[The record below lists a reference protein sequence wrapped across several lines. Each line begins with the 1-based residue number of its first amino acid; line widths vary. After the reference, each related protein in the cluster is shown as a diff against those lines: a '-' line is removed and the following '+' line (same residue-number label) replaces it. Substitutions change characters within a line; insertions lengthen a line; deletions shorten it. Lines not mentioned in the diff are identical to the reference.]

1 MQFKTVEY
9 GIKGEGLLRATVAR
23 IITASQ
29 WFSVTPYPDDYWVVR
44 MKEEN
49 ESMLRNITASIG
61 GERIERNHGEE
72 SQTHEA

>member
-9 GIKGEGLLRATVAR
+9 GIKGEGRLRAVVER
-23 IITASQ
+23 IITESQ

-49 ESMLRNITASIG
+49 ERMLRNFAGSIG
-61 GERIERNHGEE
+61 GELIERNHGEE